1 MLKMKITS
9 IIFLLFAVSLASAE
23 LQQEAI
29 AKTLTAKKGGT
40 LEVKV
45 NPGDIQINTWEKDQV
60 LVKVDGLDQ
69 DDEKALKLDEQ
80 NGNVTVNYTGKWGWG
95 RSAEYSITVP
105 QNYNLDLHTTGGD
118 IEIETDINGNVAVNT
133 MGGDIELK
141 SVSGNVKLETMGGDI
156 SLNNVDGT
164 TYLSTQGGDIKAD
177 NLKGFVE
184 GIKTMG
190 GDIEIESIAGSK
202 KVTTFGGRIKVN
214 LAKEKLE
221 VTTFGGNI
229 ELGRCLNGVDA
240 STHGGNIA
248 IKEANGKVD
257 VSTGGGN
264 ISLHKINGEVR
275 AKTGAGNIYLGLQSL
290 TGKSNLRTGSGD
302 IEIQLSSGIKAE
314 VYADVESYNRNGKD
328 LIKSDFEGRISTERH
343 NVIGQFE
350 INGGGPEINL
360 RVNNGTVTIKK
371 Q

>member
-1 MLKMKITS
+1 MLKMKITT
-9 IIFLLFAVSLASAE
+9 IIFLLFAISLTSAE
-23 LQQEAI
+23 LQQEVI
-29 AKTLTAKKGGT
+29 TKTLTAKKGGT

-45 NPGDIQINTWEKDQV
+45 NPGDIQINTWEKSEV
-60 LVKVDGLDQ
+60 LVKVDGLDR
-69 DDEKALKLDEQ
+69 DDKKALKLNEH

-95 RSAEYSITVP
+95 RNAEYSITVP
-105 QNYNLDLHTTGGD
+105 KNYNLDLHTTGGD
-118 IEIETDINGNVAVNT
+118 IKIETDINGNVTVNT
-133 MGGDIELK
+133 MGGDIELE
-141 SVSGNVKLETMGGDI
+141 SVSGDVKLETMGGDVL
-156 SLNNVDGT
+156 LNDVGGT
-164 TYLSTQGGDIKAD
+164 TYISTQGGDIEVG
-177 NLKGFVE
+177 NLIGFVE

-190 GDIEIESIAGSK
+190 GDIEINSIAKSK
-202 KVTTFGGRIKVN
+202 KITTFGGTIKVN
-214 LAKEKLE
+214 SAKEKLE

-240 STHGGNIA
+240 STHGGNIIIDEA
-248 IKEANGKVD
+248 IANVD

-264 ISLHKINGEVR
+264 ISLHKIDGEVR

-290 TGKSNLRTGSGD
+290 TGKSSLRTGSGD
-302 IEIQLSSGIKAE
+302 IQLRLSSEVEAE

-360 RVNNGTVTIKK
+360 RVNNGTVSIKK